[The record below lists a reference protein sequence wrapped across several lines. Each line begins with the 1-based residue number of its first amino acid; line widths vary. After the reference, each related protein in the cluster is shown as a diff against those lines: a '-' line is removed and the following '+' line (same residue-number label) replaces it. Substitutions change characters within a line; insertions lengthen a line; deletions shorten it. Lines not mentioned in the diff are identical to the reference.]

1 MKNVSKA
8 SFIIGIILIVCAL
21 VLGVLGFRN
30 INGVMYV
37 RHMGGFM
44 SMSYTSTSSMTG
56 MCLAMIVSG
65 GFLFLGGLML
75 FILAAITCPCRG
87 KAREEKKVE
96 KKEEVPAPQPKAE
109 PAAEIPCQCQVKE
122 TDTPEPAQTE
132 EQKTETL

>member
-44 SMSYTSTSSMTG
+44 SMSYTTTSSMTG

-75 FILAAITCPCRG
+75 FLLAAITCPCRC
-87 KAREEKKVE
+87 KSHEEKKCE
-96 KKEEVPAPQPKAE
+96 KQKEVPAPQPKAE
-109 PAAEIPCQCQVKE
+109 PAAEIPCQCQTEE
-122 TDTPEPAQTE
+122 TTAPEPEKTEDQT
-132 EQKTETL
+132 TETL